1 MKSNCIT
8 CGKEF
13 SYSPSQAQGIYCSH
27 KCQHY
32 FQRKGNVEA
41 GTASHGT
48 VRHYLKERNVYEC
61 VECGN
66 KGEWQ
71 GKPLSLHLDHIDGNR
86 KNNTLDNFRWLCPN
100 CHHQTDTWGVKNVSE
115 EGKKRMLESAKLGAK
130 IRNKRPHRLVSA

>member
-1 MKSNCIT
+1 MESNCKT

-13 SYSPSQAQGIYCSH
+13 SYMPSQKNGIYCSH
-27 KCQHY
+27 KCQAY
-32 FQRKGNVEA
+32 FQRQKNVEA
-41 GTASHGT
+41 GTASQKT

-100 CHHQTDTWGVKNVSE
+100 CHHQTDTWGVKNESE
-115 EGKKRMLESAKLGAK
+115 EGRKRRQRG
-130 IRNKRPHRLVSA
+130 RNQHSQIETGPHRLVSA